1 MNADLVEQL
10 ERLRQLNNRLL
21 VLVFL
26 QRIARD
32 KRFRP

>member
-1 MNADLVEQL
+1 MNDTLVQQL
-10 ERLRQLNNRLL
+10 ERLRQLNIRLL

-32 KRFRP
+32 KRFRS

>member
-1 MNADLVEQL
+1 MNDTLIQKL
-10 ERLRQLNNRLL
+10 ELMRQLNNRLL

>member
-1 MNADLVEQL
+1 MNDTLIQQL
-10 ERLRQLNNRLL
+10 ERLRQLNTRLL

-32 KRFRP
+32 RRFWP

>member
-1 MNADLVEQL
+1 MNDSFAQQL
-10 ERLRQLNNRLL
+10 ERLRQLNTRLL

-32 KRFRP
+32 NRFKP

>member
-1 MNADLVEQL
+1 MNDALIRKLEQ
-10 ERLRQLNNRLL
+10 LRQLNTRLL

-32 KRFRP
+32 RRFRP

>member
-1 MNADLVEQL
+1 MNNALVQQL
-10 ERLRQLNNRLL
+10 ERLRQLNIRLL

-26 QRIARD
+26 QRIAHD

>member
-10 ERLRQLNNRLL
+10 ERLRRLNNRLL

-32 KRFRP
+32 RRFKP

>member
-10 ERLRQLNNRLL
+10 ERLRRLSNRLL

-32 KRFRP
+32 RRFKP

>member
-1 MNADLVEQL
+1 MNAVLLVKLEQL
-10 ERLRQLNNRLL
+10 RRLNTRLL

-32 KRFRP
+32 KRFKP